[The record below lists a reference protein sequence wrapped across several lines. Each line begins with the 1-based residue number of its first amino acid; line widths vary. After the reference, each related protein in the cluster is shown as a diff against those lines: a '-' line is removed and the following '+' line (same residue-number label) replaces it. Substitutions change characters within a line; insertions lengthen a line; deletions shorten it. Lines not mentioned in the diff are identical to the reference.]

1 LLVYIDDIIVASSSS
16 AVVFALLSDLKDDF
30 SLKDLGPLH
39 YFLGIQV
46 QHLFD
51 GFRLSRQSILLIYYN
66 GLLWSLQACPHTIVL
81 QQQVHSS

>member
-1 LLVYIDDIIVASSSS
+1 MLMTSLLQPLHLLQ
-16 AVVFALLSDLKDDF
+16 FLLSCVILRMIFLLIKH
-30 SLKDLGPLH
+30 LGPLH
-39 YFLGIQV
+39 YFLGIDV